1 MSAQVLSD
9 VNYVMKSSKKQL
21 VGDSNNI
28 GTLSHSSSISTLM
41 SSNVTANTPGIVNY
55 SSMINGYNDIAV
67 DDAPS
72 LTSSLLSRKRHMAP
86 DDKLARCRER
96 NRMHARKTRERKK
109 NQMNALQQRI
119 EDLHAESKELRLK
132 IDERYTARLLI
143 GLTSKCADMEDCVSS
158 GMLCS
163 DSYSNTADWFR
174 DETAIPYQKRVR
186 SPGKH
191 GQLERERF
199 RRERN
204 RMHAKRTR
212 DRKKLFFEISET
224 VISKME
230 AEVKVLRD
238 YLVSVNMMS
247 TEEAKARTD
256 RDRTARLSLA
266 MLKNGGDIDS
276 ANFAATIA
284 SGSSVDEDDEDEDEN
299 PEVVCD
305 EPNLLAGH
313 HHIVDRVVVEDNEDD
328 LDGDDDTSNNG
339 SSYGSGSQDGSSGG
353 TTSHESGGSSSSV
366 TQTTTSSENGIEGD
380 GRLGDDDS
388 ENNDIID
395 ADASFQVKDIN
406 SANFVNKSTLDALNT
421 SQILKS
427 FTG

>member
-9 VNYVMKSSKKQL
+9 VNYVMKTSKKKL
-21 VGDSNNI
+21 VSDSNNM
-28 GTLSHSSSISTLM
+28 GTLSHSTSISTLTYP
-41 SSNVTANTPGIVNY
+41 NATPNTPGIVNFT
-55 SSMINGYNDIAV
+55 SMINDYDDII
-67 DDAPS
+67 DAPT

-143 GLTSKCADMEDCVSS
+143 GLTSNCADMEDCISS

-186 SPGKH
+186 SPGKYS
-191 GQLERERF
+191 QLERERF

-212 DRKKLFFEISET
+212 DRKKLFFEISEK

-230 AEVKVLRD
+230 AEAKILRD
-238 YLVSVNMMS
+238 YLVSVKMM
-247 TEEAKARTD
+247 TAEEAKARAD
-256 RDRTARLSLA
+256 RDKTARLSLA
-266 MLKNGGDIDS
+266 MLKNGGDVDS
-276 ANFAATIA
+276 ANFAASIA
-284 SGSSVDEDDEDEDEN
+284 SGSSVDEDDEDLDDDEV
-299 PEVVCD
+299 ECGK
-305 EPNLLAGH
+305 PNLLAGH
-313 HHIVDRVVVEDNEDD
+313 HHIIDRVVVEDNEDD

-339 SSYGSGSQDGSSGG
+339 SSYGSGSQDGGG
-353 TTSHESGGSSSSV
+353 TTSHESAGSSSSV
-366 TQTTTSSENGIEGD
+366 AQTTTSSENGIEGD
-380 GRLGDDDS
+380 SRLGDDDS
-388 ENNDIID
+388 ENNDIIDAD

-406 SANFVNKSTLDALNT
+406 SANFVNKSTLDALNS
-421 SQILKS
+421 SQTLKS